1 MAKSVVPGA
10 LERRH
15 LIVKDIGAE
24 QALKIAE
31 GYLEEDR
38 LEEALVFLEKAGDR
52 EHLAELRAKAAAAG
66 DGFLLRGAA
75 GAMGET
81 PTRAEWSTVESAA
94 RAAGRDQYAAEAHRQ
109 LEVGS
114 KD

>member
-15 LIVKDIGAE
+15 LIVKDIGEAQAE
-24 QALKIAE
+24 KIAE

-38 LEEALVFLEKAGDR
+38 LEEALVFLEKAGATER
-52 EHLAELRAKAAAAG
+52 LVELRASASAAG
-66 DGFLLRGAA
+66 DAFLLRGAA

-81 PTRAEWSTVESAA
+81 PTRAEWVTTEAAA
-94 RAAGRDQYAAEAHRQ
+94 RAAGREQYAAEAQRQ

-114 KD
+114 GD